1 MSEMLFT
8 VANPTQVVVVGS
20 SERRAGLQN
29 CESQSQSWVG
39 QLTISLNNSK
49 RLQYI
54 ISFGNVD
61 MKIEW
66 RPFLQLQMFYR
77 SFYFA
82 EMHHARIS
90 HLLLFCLSF
99 VSCQSGKNIN
109 LFSVTSVL
117 LPIIHSKRR
126 KHFSGTWRSL
136 WGSADSLF
144 FTLWTSSL
152 LRK

>member
-61 MKIEW
+61 MKSED
-66 RPFLQLQMFYR
+66 PFYNCRCFTDLF
-77 SFYFA
+77 FA
-82 EMHHARIS
+82 EMHHAHIS

-99 VSCQSGKNIN
+99 VSCQSGKKIN

-126 KHFSGTWRSL
+126 KRSGRFSGTWRSL
-136 WGSADSLF
+136 
-144 FTLWTSSL
+144 
-152 LRK
+152 